1 MKTTLAALTV
11 VLCAAIPVTAH
22 AQKPSPLSPDLGSGP
37 TCPLGRVATV
47 RGSDTEASEGGGF
60 FAARA
65 NGIHGAVDLNGY
77 LGEAIFAVASGRAAV
92 ASRDDWG
99 KLGKTVIIDHQDG
112 GYTIYG
118 HLHTVEVSLNSK
130 VATGQMIGTIGY
142 SGNAA
147 ALQAKNLPPHLHFAY
162 VRTAARTPDAKA
174 AAVERIKETG
184 DGIATDGVEKASTDE
199 RRQTGVLDPI
209 WAVKSLTCWE
219 DAPAAVAGTTP

>member
-22 AQKPSPLSPDLGSGP
+22 AQKPPLLSPDLGPGP

-47 RGSDTEASEGGGF
+47 RGSDAEASEGGGF
-60 FAARA
+60 LAARES
-65 NGIHGAVDLNGY
+65 GIHGAVDLNGY
-77 LGEAIFAVASGRAAV
+77 LGEAVFAVASGRAVV

-118 HLHTVEVSLNSK
+118 HLHTVEVSPNSK
-130 VATGQMIGTIGY
+130 VTTGQMIGTIGY

-162 VRTAARTPDAKA
+162 VRTAPNAKA
-174 AAVERIKETG
+174 TALERIKESG
-184 DGIATDGVEKASTDE
+184 DGLASDGVEKASTDD
-199 RRQTGVLDPI
+199 RQQTGVLDPI

-219 DAPAAVAGTTP
+219 DVPAAVAGTTP